1 MRLSVFHVLSLVM
14 FGVGIALLV
23 VVANTLVFQKRIS
36 RERTNAQVMALVLVL
51 LFIALGLFF
60 VELAP

>member
-36 RERTNAQVMALVLVL
+36 KERTSAQVMALVLVL

-60 VELAP
+60 VRLAP